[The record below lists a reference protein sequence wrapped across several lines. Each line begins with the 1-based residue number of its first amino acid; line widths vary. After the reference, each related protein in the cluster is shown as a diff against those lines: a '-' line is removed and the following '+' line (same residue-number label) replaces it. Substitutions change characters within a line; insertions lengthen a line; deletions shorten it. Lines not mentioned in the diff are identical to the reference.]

1 MFHFGLMIFSTVK
14 IMCII
19 ASEFKN
25 LKSTKLDRILK
36 SLHSPY
42 PSVAHHLTD
51 HRHTE
56 PNGEISKN
64 GLKYC
69 NYHLDKKKKIIG
81 IIYLEA
87 AGGWSGKY
95 L

>member
-19 ASEFKN
+19 ASEFRN
-25 LKSTKLDRILK
+25 LRSTKLDGILK
-36 SLHSPY
+36 RLHSPY

-56 PNGEISKN
+56 PKGEISKN

-69 NYHLDKKKKIIG
+69 SYHSDKKKIIG